1 MSEGYVGGVGGYD
14 VVGGE
19 EVGAGS
25 EMVSGVDMVGAPP
38 SWGQRPRR
46 NPPIAGLGQVRVMS
60 DKPDVARR
68 QISPIPI
75 TTVGAGSTASVE
87 VRPQRPIRIERLII
101 DGASLAGLYITD
113 LLIGAEPQFVNAGG
127 VPAGVFAPTAFGT
140 DLRGNTAQ
148 PGISVTI
155 NFQNTTGAP
164 ITFGGA
170 FIGTSL
176 T

>member
-1 MSEGYVGGVGGYD
+1 MQDGFVGGYD
-14 VVGGE
+14 VVGTE
-19 EVGAGS
+19 DVGSA
-25 EMVSGVDMVGAPP
+25 EMVAGYDLVGGP
-38 SWGQRPRR
+38 SQRRGQQRSS
-46 NPPIAGLGQVRVMS
+46 PIAGMPMGSRVMA

-75 TTVGAGSTASVE
+75 TTVAAGASVSVE
-87 VRPQRPIRIERLII
+87 VRPQRPIRLERLII
-101 DGASLAGLYITD
+101 DGATLAGLYITD
-113 LLIGAEPQFVNAGG
+113 LLIGADPQFVNAGG

-148 PGISVTI
+148 PGITVTI
-155 NFQNTTGAP
+155 NFQNTTGAA